1 MNKILKQSLG
11 QIQQKLQKEEYFET
25 KNNKNKN
32 KCYSY
37 HPIPFHKRNDI
48 MLLNHFGKKIL
59 KTFFAFCCG
68 KQDLDIEE
76 KVADDDVR

>member
-11 QIQQKLQKEEYFET
+11 QIQQKLQKEYFET

-48 MLLNHFGKKIL
+48 MLLNHFGKKS
-59 KTFFAFCCG
+59 
-68 KQDLDIEE
+68 
-76 KVADDDVR
+76 

>member
-48 MLLNHFGKKIL
+48 MLLNHFGKKS
-59 KTFFAFCCG
+59 
-68 KQDLDIEE
+68 
-76 KVADDDVR
+76 